1 MALNREYVGRKFTS
15 DRSYQVGREKIREFA
30 AAVGDFNPVFHDVD
44 AARSLGYDDL
54 IAPPT
59 FAFVPAFRAMT
70 SMMGDPELGLDL
82 FRVVHGEESF
92 EYQRPIRAGDD
103 LEVHS
108 VVEDIHS
115 SGRNEFVTLRQDLV
129 TESGERVVTTRAV
142 IVSRGTAPQEG

>member
-1 MALNREYVGRKFTS
+1 MALNREYIGRKFVS
-15 DRSYQVGREKIREFA
+15 ERSYQVAREKIRDFA
-30 AAVGDFNPVFHDVD
+30 SAIGDFNPAYHDVE
-44 AARSLGYDDL
+44 AARALGHGDL

-70 SMMGDPELGLDL
+70 AMMGDPELGLDL

-92 EYQRPIRAGDD
+92 SFERPIQAGDD

-108 VVEDIHS
+108 EVEEIRA
-115 SGRNEFVTLRQDLV
+115 SGHNEFVTLRQDLV
-129 TESGERVVTTRAV
+129 TVAGERVATTRAV